1 MSYGLAF
8 VAGALTATTIAL
20 LASFLA
26 SERGKRIAAEQRLAA
41 LEQEMGNLKRAAN
54 GLYRESIEDLRA
66 RELRAADSVAVGVEH
81 MLNAIRVLA
90 PEMLKKSK
98 R

>member
-1 MSYGLAF
+1 MSDGLAF
-8 VAGALTATTIAL
+8 AGGALTAFVILAL
-20 LASFLA
+20 AWFLA
-26 SERGKRIAAEQRLAA
+26 NERGRRISAEQRLAA
-41 LEQEMGNLKRAAN
+41 LEQAMANLKRADN